1 MTKTAKGRATRRAFQ
16 DAARR
21 VFARDGYLSARIDDI
36 AAEAGKSAG
45 AFYLYFANKEELLA
59 SLFVDYD
66 AELQAEVAELFRSGL
81 PPKQALRGS
90 IAAHWHHH
98 RRKLPEIIS
107 MLQASMVNP
116 DFAAMWQR
124 LRANGVRSVA
134 LGIRHAQKEGFCPSL
149 DPDIAASALAAMI
162 EYFCYVW
169 QATEGDTDVELTDG
183 DAIDTLYTLWS
194 HAIYWREPL
203 DPDEH
208 EPAEDEPADSD
219 APPDPGTDQPA
230 EPAEGSE

>member
-45 AFYLYFANKEELLA
+45 AFYLYFANKEALLE
-59 SLFVDYD
+59 SLAVDYD
-66 AELQAEVAELFRSGL
+66 AELQAEVADLFRSGL
-81 PPKQALRGS
+81 SPQQALRGS

-98 RRKLPEIIS
+98 RRKLPEIVGI
-107 MLQASMVNP
+107 LQASMVDP
-116 DFAAMWQR
+116 EFAAMWQR
-124 LRANGVRSVA
+124 VRANGVRSIA
-134 LGIRHAQKEGFCPSL
+134 LGIRHAQKEGYCPTL
-149 DPDIAASALAAMI
+149 DPDMAASALSAMI

-169 QATEGDTDVELTDG
+169 QVKGGETDVELSDEH
-183 DAIDTLYTLWS
+183 AVDTLWQLWS

-203 DPDEH
+203 DPDE
-208 EPAEDEPADSD
+208 DEPADGD
-219 APPDPGTDQPA
+219 APPDLGTGEPA